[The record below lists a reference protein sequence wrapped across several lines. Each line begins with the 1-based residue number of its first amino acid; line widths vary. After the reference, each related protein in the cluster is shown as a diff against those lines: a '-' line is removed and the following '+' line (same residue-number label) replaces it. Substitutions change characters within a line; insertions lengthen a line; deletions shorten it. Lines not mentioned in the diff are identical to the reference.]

1 MFPIETKVKLKRNRL
16 LLREVLIVCLI
27 LDQEGGV
34 LIIYRH
40 IFTARKTEQPTTKKS
55 DVHII
60 HAP

>member
-1 MFPIETKVKLKRNRL
+1 
-16 LLREVLIVCLI
+16 LREVLIVCLI